1 LAQFLRCIFDKMQL
15 MKKILFTLLF
25 FIGMFSTSFA
35 QTELTEDITFA
46 FKNADQRVLSKYFGS
61 KIEIT
66 LLEQTSVYSKSQA
79 EMVMKD
85 FFSKYEPLEF
95 QLLYK
100 NNPSSDA
107 ARFAIGQLETRSG
120 KFRIFFILR
129 TSEAGTYL
137 QEMRFEQE
145 RNR

>member
-1 LAQFLRCIFDKMQL
+1 
-15 MKKILFTLLF
+15 MKRFLFTLALF
-25 FIGMFSTSFA
+25 FTFLGSSFA
-35 QTELTEDITFA
+35 QTEFLEEITFA
-46 FKNADQRVLSKYFGS
+46 FKNADQRVLSKYFAN

-66 LLEQTSVYSKSQA
+66 LLDQSNVYSKPQA

-95 QLLYK
+95 QILYK

-107 ARFAIGQLETRSG
+107 ARFAIGQLDTRAG
-120 KFRIFFILR
+120 KFRIYFILK
-129 TSEAGTYL
+129 TSESGVFL

-145 RNR
+145 RTR

>member
-1 LAQFLRCIFDKMQL
+1 MQL

>member
-1 LAQFLRCIFDKMQL
+1 
-15 MKKILFTLLF
+15 
-25 FIGMFSTSFA
+25 
-35 QTELTEDITFA
+35 
-46 FKNADQRVLSKYFGS
+46 
-61 KIEIT
+61 
-66 LLEQTSVYSKSQA
+66 
-79 EMVMKD
+79 MVMKD
-85 FFSKYEPLEF
+85 FFSKYEPVEF

-100 NNPSSDA
+100 NNPISDA

-129 TSEAGTYL
+129 TSEAGTYV

>member
-1 LAQFLRCIFDKMQL
+1 MQL
-15 MKKILFTLLF
+15 MKKLLFTLLL

-35 QTELTEDITFA
+35 QTELMEDITFA
-46 FKNADQRVLSKYFGS
+46 FKNADQRVLSKYLGN

-66 LLEQTSVYSKSQA
+66 LLEQSSVYSKSQA

-85 FFSKYEPLEF
+85 FFSKYEPLDF

-120 KFRIFFILR
+120 KFRIFFILK
-129 TSEAGTYL
+129 TSDAGTYL

-145 RNR
+145 RTR